1 MPTRRG
7 PDSPNRLQQNAQR
20 SGFDGSIDGSLRSAR
35 PVNREPVKQIPSTS
49 RNSKPG
55 GVIFGTSGNLEYKTV
70 GIGDLF
76 IPNTGVPYW
85 KTEDGWRGLFSGY
98 STVYPNGSNP
108 SPQMNWYDGVI
119 LGPYIVKRGNDSYI
133 SDMTVIGSNI
143 EWEGYNS
150 VIMGSEV
157 SATSPEQFDS
167 PTGCYYSVIIG
178 SGTTISTE
186 SLGFSVILGENS
198 ASSGN
203 GRLHS
208 INVIGW
214 RNNVESTVDGE
225 ISYHTVLGFS
235 NSLKVLEDRQSVY
248 TTQIGHNNR
257 IEAYEGYGISQA
269 SALGYG
275 NAINAHTG
283 DIQNATVVGWGSTV
297 ENLINSSAFGHSVTI
312 EKADN
317 STAVGFSSSIVGGG
331 NSTLVG
337 FNSNSYG
344 AQNASIFGFSNN
356 VGPYGDSSGPPDLYP
371 TVVGM
376 ANTLDAGGGE
386 FNHLFGSQNNVSGV
400 GLSNITAVGFG
411 NSASA
416 SNAYMFGQGI
426 SVSAS
431 YAWGVGHGISVGEAE
446 RGVLGARKVEIAR
459 SPTLAGSDYATGLI
473 LHSEDDTPVEL
484 GATDAGKIT
493 EEGVELGWVDVP
505 ASASSLGIP
514 GQKAY
519 DGTYVYICTGTD
531 TWLRA
536 PITTW

>member
-55 GVIFGTSGNLEYKTV
+55 GVIFGTGGNLEYKTV

-76 IPNTGVPYW
+76 IPTTGVPYW

-108 SPQMNWYDGVI
+108 SPQKNAYDGVI
-119 LGPYIVKRGNDSYI
+119 LGPNIVNRDNNSYI
-133 SDMTVIGSNI
+133 NSMTVIGSNI
-143 EWEGYNS
+143 EWEGNHS
-150 VIMGSEV
+150 VIMGSNV
-157 SATSPEQFDS
+157 SAKSPDQFDYA
-167 PTGCYYSVIIG
+167 GGVNNSVVIG

-186 SLGFSVILGENS
+186 SLGFSVVLGPNS
-198 ASSGN
+198 AQSGN
-203 GRLHS
+203 GELLS

-214 RNNVESTVDGE
+214 NNDVLSTVDGD
-225 ISYHTVLGFS
+225 ISFHTVLGFS

-248 TTQIGHNNR
+248 TTQIGHDNI
-257 IEAYEGYGISQA
+257 IEAYEGYGISQS
-269 SALGYG
+269 SALGYF

-283 DIQNATVVGWGSTV
+283 DIQGATVVGYGSTV
-297 ENLINSSAFGHSVTI
+297 ENVTNSSAFGHSVTI

-317 STAVGFSSSIVGGG
+317 STVVGFSSSISGGG

-337 FNSNSYG
+337 FSNNSYG
-344 AQNASIFGFSNN
+344 AQNASIFGFSNS
-356 VGPYGDSSGPPDLYP
+356 VGSYGGYGPPDLYS

-386 FNHLFGSQNNVSGV
+386 FNHLFGSQNSVSGM

-431 YAWGVGHGISVGEAE
+431 YAWGVGHGISVGEVE